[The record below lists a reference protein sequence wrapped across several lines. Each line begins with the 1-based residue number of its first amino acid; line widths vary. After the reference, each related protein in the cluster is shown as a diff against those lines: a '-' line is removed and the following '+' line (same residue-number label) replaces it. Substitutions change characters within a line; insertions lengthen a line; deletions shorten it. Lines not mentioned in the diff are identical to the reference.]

1 MPGVK
6 LVVSDPAAKRAY
18 QIEIS
23 EDKARSLFGRK
34 IGETVTGD
42 LIGFKGY
49 ELLITGGSDRDGF
62 PMRSDMHGEG
72 RKRIL
77 LAGGSG
83 YRPKEKGVRK
93 RKMVRGSTVTREITQ
108 VNAKVTKR
116 GEKTLEEI
124 IGSGGVRKKEGEK

>member
-18 QIEIS
+18 QIEIT

-34 IGETVTGD
+34 IGETVMGD
-42 LIGFKGY
+42 PIGLKGY
-49 ELLITGGSDRDGF
+49 ELLITGGSDKDGF

-93 RKMVRGSTVTREITQ
+93 RKMVRGSTVTHEITQ
-108 VNAKVTKR
+108 VNAKVTRR

-124 IGSGGVRKKEGEK
+124 VGSGGVQKKEGEK

>member
-6 LVVSDPAAKRAY
+6 LVVSDPETKRAY

-23 EDKARSLFGRK
+23 EDKARTLFGRK

-42 LIGFKGY
+42 PIGLKGY
-49 ELLITGGSDRDGF
+49 EIVITGGSDKDGF

-72 RKRIL
+72 RKKIL
-77 LAGGSG
+77 LASGSG
-83 YRPKEKGVRK
+83 YRPKERGVRR
-93 RKMVRGSTVTREITQ
+93 RKMVRGSTVSRDITQ
-108 VNAKVTKR
+108 VNAKVTKT

-124 IGSGGVRKKEGEK
+124 IGSAGVQKKEEEK

>member
-42 LIGFKGY
+42 PIGLKGY
-49 ELLITGGSDRDGF
+49 ELLITGGSDKDGF

-72 RKRIL
+72 RKKIL
-77 LAGGSG
+77 LASGSG
-83 YRPKEKGVRK
+83 YRPKEKGARK
-93 RKMVRGSTVTREITQ
+93 RKMVRGSTVTREIAQ
-108 VNAKVTKR
+108 VNAKVTKK
-116 GEKTLEEI
+116 GEKTLEDI
-124 IGSGGVRKKEGEK
+124 IGSGGVQKKQDEK